1 MLQLKEVVKTYA
13 TEALTQ
19 TALKGVSIRFRKSEF
34 VSILGPSGSGKTTL
48 LNIIGGLDRYTSG
61 DLLINGV
68 STRDYRDRDWDA
80 YRNRSIGFVFQSY
93 QLIPHQSVLSN
104 VELALTLA
112 GVSRKERRA
121 RAEAVLEQVGLRD
134 HIHKKPNQLSGGQM
148 QRVAIARALI
158 NNPEIL
164 LADEPTGALDSE
176 TSVQIMGLLKE
187 IAREKLVIMVTHNPE
202 LAESYSTRIVRLL
215 DGEIVSDSNP
225 YDGGEGD
232 TVSEE
237 REATKVSMSFW
248 TALSLSLQNLRT
260 KKGRTI
266 LTAFAGSIGIIG
278 IAMILSLSSGMKG
291 YITQVEEDALSTY
304 PITIESQGI
313 DLLGEQEKHMAQ
325 SQEEEDSHDTDRVYQ
340 GGYAGRTLERQTLQL
355 QNNDLARFKQWLEQG
370 EETAIRE
377 GTSAIQYGY
386 STPLCVYRESEDG
399 MLQVNPS
406 PLLEEENPMPMA
418 AMGESMGIS
427 GDIWTE
433 MMDNRSLL
441 EDQYDVLAGRW
452 PSSYDEVVLLVNENN
467 EISDLTLYTLG
478 LKDGQEVEEMK
489 QDLADGKELDESQYE
504 KTSYSYEEL
513 LNLQFRVLPV
523 TAYYEKVDGA
533 WIDRREDEAFM
544 EQALEKA
551 LPLRV
556 VGILRPSESA
566 AAAAIGGSV
575 GYTKELTEYLIDQV
589 NQSDIAKEQKEN
601 PEINVFTGREFIS
614 AENMSQE
621 ELLATLSPGQQAQMR
636 MLTEAERTTYLD
648 AYAQSLEATY
658 EDNLETLGIVDRE
671 KPSSVSLYL
680 KGFESREQVID
691 AINRYNQEQQDQG
704 HEEYVITY
712 TDMVGIMMD
721 SVKQII
727 DMISYLLI
735 GFVSISLVVSSIM
748 IGIITYISVL
758 ERTRE
763 IGILRSIGAS
773 KRDISRVFNAETV
786 LVGLAAGLI
795 GIGLTLLLL
804 IPLNLVIEHLSGVSA
819 LAALPPLGGVILV
832 VISVVLTMIAGL
844 IPSRLAAKKDPVV
857 ALRTE

>member
-19 TALKGVSIRFRKSEF
+19 TALKGVSIRFRKNEF

-48 LNIIGGLDRYTSG
+48 LNLIGGLDRYTSG

-68 STRDYRDRDWDA
+68 STRSYRDRDWDA

-93 QLIPHQSVLSN
+93 HLIPHQTVLSN

-121 RAEAVLEQVGLRD
+121 RAEAALAQVGLQD
-134 HIHKKPNQLSGGQM
+134 HIHKRPNQLSGGQM

-158 NNPEIL
+158 NDPEIL

-176 TSVQIMGLLKE
+176 TSVQIMGLLQE

-202 LAESYSTRIVRLL
+202 LAEAYSTRIVRLL
-215 DGEIVSDSNP
+215 DGKIVSDTNP
-225 YDGGEGD
+225 YDGGEGE
-232 TVSEE
+232 TLP
-237 REATKVSMSFW
+237 EAQESAKVSMSFW

-278 IAMILSLSSGMKG
+278 IAMILSLSTGMKD

-313 DLLGEQEKHMAQ
+313 DLLGQQEKHMAQ
-325 SQEEEDSHDTDRVYQ
+325 SQEKGEDHGADRVYQ
-340 GGYAGRTLERQTLQL
+340 GGYAGRTLERQTLQME
-355 QNNDLARFKQWLEQG
+355 NNDLARFKQWLEQS

-386 STPLCVYRESEDG
+386 STPLCVYRETGDG
-399 MLQVNPS
+399 LLQVNPS
-406 PLLEEENPMPMA
+406 PLLEQEEDSPMA
-418 AMGESMGIS
+418 AMGASMGMS
-427 GDIWTE
+427 SEIWTE
-433 MMDNRSLL
+433 MLDNQALL

-452 PSSYDEVVLLVNENN
+452 PSACNEIVLVVNEHN
-467 EISDLTLYTLG
+467 EISDMTLYTLG

-489 QDLADGKELDESQYE
+489 QALAEGEELDEAQYE
-504 KTSYSYEEL
+504 RTSYTYDEL
-513 LNLQFRVLPV
+513 LDLRFRVLPA
-523 TAYYEKVDGA
+523 TAYYEKADGT
-533 WIDRREDEAFM
+533 WVDRREDEAYL
-544 EQALEKA
+544 EQALEDA
-551 LPLRV
+551 LTLEV
-556 VGILRPSESA
+556 VGILRPSETA
-566 AAAAIGGSV
+566 AASAITGSV
-575 GYTKELTEYLIDQV
+575 GYTRGLTDYLIDQV
-589 NQSDIAKEQKEN
+589 NQSAIAQEQKAD
-601 PEINVFTGREFIS
+601 PETNVFTGRAFVS
-614 AENMSQE
+614 AEDMSQA
-621 ELLATLSPGQQAQMR
+621 ELMATLSPGQQAQLG
-636 MLTEAERTTYLD
+636 MLTAGERAMYLD
-648 AYAQSLEATY
+648 AYAQSLTATY

-671 KPSSVSLYL
+671 RPSSVNLYL
-680 KGFESREQVID
+680 KGFDAREQVID
-691 AINRYNQEQQDQG
+691 AIERYNQEQKDQG
-704 HEEYVITY
+704 HEEYAITY
-712 TDMVGIMMD
+712 TDMVGIMME
-721 SVKQII
+721 SVKKII

-758 ERTRE
+758 ERTKE

-773 KRDISRVFNAETV
+773 KRDISRVFNAETI

-804 IPLNLVIEHLSGVSA
+804 IPLNLVIEHLSGVTG
-819 LAALPPLGGVILV
+819 LAALPPLGGVVLV
-832 VISVVLTMIAGL
+832 AISVVLTMIAGL
-844 IPSRLAAKKDPVV
+844 IPSRLAANKDPVV